1 MAIYYEILG
10 GDSQS
15 TPLITLHGLFGSW
28 DNLGVVAKSLAASRK
43 VYALDLPNHGRS
55 AHTTKISYP
64 QLAATICQWM
74 DERDLHT
81 INLVG
86 HSMGGKV
93 AMAIALTHP
102 NRVKKLC
109 VIDIAPKR
117 YSPSHQAIFQAMHDI
132 VTANPSTRSEADKLM
147 QRYVE
152 DSTVRSFLLK
162 NWVRQDNGF
171 AWRHNLSTLE
181 SHYDDILDW
190 PIEGRF
196 EGDTLFI
203 KGGLSPYISHEDQ
216 PLIAAQ
222 FPNAKAKIIEGTEH
236 WPHAQKPALTVGIIE
251 RFLA

>member
-1 MAIYYEILG
+1 MAIYYETLG

-28 DNLGVVAKSLAASRK
+28 DNLGVVAKSLATSRK

-55 AHTTKISYP
+55 AHTAQINYP
-64 QLAATICQWM
+64 DLAAAILQWM
-74 DERDLHT
+74 DEMALPTVDV
-81 INLVG
+81 VG

-93 AMAIALTHP
+93 AMAIALTEP
-102 NRVKKLC
+102 SRVGKLC
-109 VIDIAPKR
+109 IVDIAPKR
-117 YSPSHQAIFQAMHDI
+117 YAPSHQAIFQGMREI
-132 VTANPSTRSEADKLM
+132 ANADLTTRKQADELL
-147 QRYVE
+147 QNYV
-152 DSTVRSFLLK
+152 DDTSVRSFLLK
-162 NWVRQDNGF
+162 NWVRQGERF
-171 AWRHNLSTLE
+171 GWRHNLGTLE

-196 EGDTLFI
+196 DGDTLFI
-203 KGGLSPYISHEDQ
+203 KGGLSPYISREDQ

-236 WPHAQKPALTVGIIE
+236 WPHAQKPALTAGIIE